1 MINYLSNFCTE
12 LMWNQQEVRGNFSC
26 DLWNVTLWLNYASS
40 RNVVHDECHQSVIN
54 LNSNFMSLGNA
65 ILTRH
70 KVKQWMGTLTKR
82 RKTTTKVCYD
92 PPKSFTLRP
101 ASFFHHQS
109 KLEFVTRSRE
119 SRTCFWVEERLEV
132 KGELIEREKIIQRRK
147 TEKCQVP
154 KLLMNQNSQD
164 ERNFL

>member
-1 MINYLSNFCTE
+1 
-12 LMWNQQEVRGNFSC
+12 MWNQQEVRGNFSC

-109 KLEFVTRSRE
+109 KLKFVTRSRE

-132 KGELIEREKIIQRRK
+132 KGETHRKGKNNPAKENWKVSSSETADESEFTRRK
-147 TEKCQVP
+147 
-154 KLLMNQNSQD
+154 KLFVRIFGSWHRQ
-164 ERNFL
+164 